1 MLTVQLV
8 NGLVLGGIYALMAL
22 GFTMIFGISKIGNFA
37 YGELMMLGAYITLV
51 TSMYLNLNIFFAL
64 IISMVIMFGF
74 GMLMEQALF
83 QHVRNMPM
91 INTFL
96 VSIGLMYILRNVAE
110 LIFGTYPFSMDATFE
125 GVLEIGNLIISYER
139 IFAMSITVVLILFL
153 YIVLYKTKI
162 GKAVR
167 SYSQD
172 PYAAKIVGINVK
184 QINFFIFGVSS
195 LLAAGAGSVL
205 GMLFSVNPEMG
216 FLPLLKAFAIVVIGG
231 MGSLGGAIIGGLIL
245 GQTEVLGATYISSL
259 YQDVFAFGL
268 MILILLIKPSGLFGE
283 VER

>member
-162 GKAVR
+162 GKAV
-167 SYSQD
+167 
-172 PYAAKIVGINVK
+172 
-184 QINFFIFGVSS
+184 
-195 LLAAGAGSVL
+195 
-205 GMLFSVNPEMG
+205 
-216 FLPLLKAFAIVVIGG
+216 
-231 MGSLGGAIIGGLIL
+231 
-245 GQTEVLGATYISSL
+245 
-259 YQDVFAFGL
+259 
-268 MILILLIKPSGLFGE
+268 
-283 VER
+283 